1 MEVYHFPEDLEQA
14 IDEVAGGESDSAEVA
29 HAVGELSDLFLGLG
43 RWRGD
48 YAGSPALRRAYLHY
62 YLPVNLPKVRVP
74 LGEWLRDDPR
84 RLAGAPLHCLDL
96 GAGLGT
102 AIIGLLDFLR
112 WLPPAQ
118 RPTAVRAVALDQS
131 FESLRDAARLVERI
145 ARLIPGLP
153 VSFEPLRVDLMADRS
168 EIFPLAVAQG
178 RFDLVIASNVLC
190 EIARE
195 SPDGSERAARLME
208 TAGRD
213 LLSPRGALVIVEP
226 GLRET
231 SRDLH
236 RLRDRWLASGL
247 LHVQAPCLHEAPCPA
262 LATDRDW
269 CIAELPWHPPRRV
282 TSLDRRTGLRKSSL
296 KFSYLLLTAASPA
309 PRCPATWRV
318 VSDVLDLK
326 GERRVY
332 LCAEGRWIVLAQL
345 KRAAGPLADAF
356 VRMRRGDLIEIE
368 GLERKGG
375 IYRLTPGAALRRIEP
390 PPSAASPDAVEPG

>member
-1 MEVYHFPEDLEQA
+1 VEVYHFPEDLEQA
-14 IDEVAGGESDSAEVA
+14 IDEVAGAEPDSAELA
-29 HAVGELSDLFLGLG
+29 RAVGELSDLFLGLG
-43 RWRGD
+43 RWRGN
-48 YAGSPALRRAYLHY
+48 YAGSAALRRAYLHY

-84 RLAGAPLHCLDL
+84 RFAAAPLRCLDL
-96 GAGLGT
+96 GSGPGT

-112 WLPPAQ
+112 SLPPEQ

-131 FESLRDAARLVERI
+131 FENLRDAARLVERF
-145 ARLIPGLP
+145 ARLIPGLA

-195 SPDGSERAARLME
+195 SPDGSERAARLVE
-208 TAGRD
+208 TAARD
-213 LLSPRGALVIVEP
+213 LLSPQGALVIVEP

-231 SRDLH
+231 ARALH

-269 CIAELPWHPPRRV
+269 CIADLPWHPPARV
-282 TSLDRRTGLRKSSL
+282 TNLDRRTGLRKGSL
-296 KFSYLLLTAASPA
+296 KFSYLLLTTTSQT
-309 PRCPATWRV
+309 PRSAVAWRV
-318 VSDVLDLK
+318 VSDILDLK

-332 LCAEGRWIVLAQL
+332 LCAAGRWIVLAQL

-356 VRMRRGDLIEIE
+356 TRMQRGDLVEIE

-375 IYRLTPGAALRRIEP
+375 VYRLAPGASLRRIEP
-390 PPSAASPDAVEPG
+390 LPGASRDVVESG

>member
-1 MEVYHFPEDLEQA
+1 VEVYHFPEDLEQA
-14 IDEVAGGESDSAEVA
+14 INEVAGGDPDSTELAR
-29 HAVGELSDLFLGLG
+29 AVGELSDLFLGLG
-43 RWRGD
+43 QWRGD
-48 YAGSPALRRAYLHY
+48 YADSPALRRAYLHY
-62 YLPVNLPKVRVP
+62 YLPVNLPKIRVP

-84 RLAGAPLHCLDL
+84 RFAAAPLHCLDL
-96 GAGLGT
+96 GSGPGT

-112 WLPPAQ
+112 SLPPEQ
-118 RPTAVRAVALDQS
+118 RPTGVRIVALDQS
-131 FESLRDAARLVERI
+131 FENLRDAARLVERF
-145 ARLIPGLP
+145 ARLIPALP
-153 VSFEPLRVDLMADRS
+153 VSFEPLRLDLMADRS

-208 TAGRD
+208 TAARD
-213 LLSPRGALVIVEP
+213 VLSPRGALVIVEP

-231 SRDLH
+231 ARDLH

-269 CIAELPWHPPRRV
+269 CIAELPWYPPRRV
-282 TSLDRRTGLRKSSL
+282 TDLDRRTGLRKGSL
-296 KFSYLLLTAASPA
+296 KFAYLLLTATSPT
-309 PRCPATWRV
+309 PQCATAWRV

-356 VRMRRGDLIEIE
+356 ARMQRGDLVEIE

-375 IYRLTPGAALRRIEP
+375 VYRLTPGASLRRIEP
-390 PPSAASPDAVEPG
+390 PPSASRDVVEPG